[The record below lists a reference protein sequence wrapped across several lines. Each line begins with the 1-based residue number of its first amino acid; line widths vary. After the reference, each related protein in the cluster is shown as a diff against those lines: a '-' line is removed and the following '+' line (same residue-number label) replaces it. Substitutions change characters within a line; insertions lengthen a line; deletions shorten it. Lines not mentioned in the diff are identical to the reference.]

1 MNVKRLKYLNFCWNV
16 RGLGSSPKCND
27 IRDAISF
34 SSPHIVCLQ
43 ETKIR
48 DLPPLR
54 HPPFLP
60 SYLDAH
66 MAIPAVGSRGG
77 LITAWNTNLFKQ
89 QSYIAR
95 QYSLTISLASTSSEL
110 SFSLTN
116 VYAPADHA
124 FIYAFLHELRD
135 LSSNV
140 TGAWLLIGD
149 FNLLR
154 ATSDKNN
161 TLFSQTLA
169 DSFNA
174 CINSLALLELPLLDR
189 LFTWSNKR
197 QIPTLAR
204 LDHALFNT
212 EFSSMFPN
220 SMLTSRIRST
230 SDHVPLLA
238 TLTTDIPKPNIFRFE
253 NAWLKHPLFLAT
265 TLPAWSSSQPRNDA
279 ACSLVARAKA
289 FRQVAKVWKKQHN
302 PPSIYHNCRF
312 LILLIDLLEENR
324 SLCAGERL
332 LRSLCQDR
340 LSLFVQQ
347 RAAH

>member
-1 MNVKRLKYLNFCWNV
+1 
-16 RGLGSSPKCND
+16 
-27 IRDAISF
+27 
-34 SSPHIVCLQ
+34 
-43 ETKIR
+43 
-48 DLPPLR
+48 
-54 HPPFLP
+54 
-60 SYLDAH
+60 

-124 FIYAFLHELRD
+124 FTDAFLHELRD

-140 TGAWLLIGD
+140 IGAWLLIGD

-154 ATSDKNN
+154 ATFDKNN

-197 QIPTLAR
+197 QIPTLR
-204 LDHALFNT
+204 
-212 EFSSMFPN
+212 P
-220 SMLTSRIRST
+220 
-230 SDHVPLLA
+230 PG
-238 TLTTDIPKPNIFRFE
+238 
-253 NAWLKHPLFLAT
+253 
-265 TLPAWSSSQPRNDA
+265 SSS
-279 ACSLVARAKA
+279 L
-289 FRQVAKVWKKQHN
+289 QH
-302 PPSIYHNCRF
+302 
-312 LILLIDLLEENR
+312 
-324 SLCAGERL
+324 
-332 LRSLCQDR
+332 
-340 LSLFVQQ
+340 
-347 RAAH
+347 

>member
-1 MNVKRLKYLNFCWNV
+1 MNVKRLNYLIFCWNV
-16 RGLGSSPKCND
+16 RGLGSSPKCID

-48 DLPPLR
+48 NLPPLR

-124 FIYAFLHELRD
+124 FTDAFLHELRD

-197 QIPTLAR
+197 QIPTLAC
-204 LDHALFNT
+204 LDRALFNT
-212 EFSSMFPN
+212 EFSFMFPN

-230 SDHVPLLA
+230 SDHVPLLD
-238 TLTTDIPKPNIFRFE
+238 TLSTDIPKPNIFRFE

-265 TLPAWSSSQPRNDA
+265 TLPAWSLSQPRNDA

-289 FRQVAKVWKKQHN
+289 FRQVAKVWKKQHKN
-302 PPSIYHNCRF
+302 PPPSTITAVFSFC
-312 LILLIDLLEENR
+312 
-324 SLCAGERL
+324 
-332 LRSLCQDR
+332 
-340 LSLFVQQ
+340 
-347 RAAH
+347 

>member
-1 MNVKRLKYLNFCWNV
+1 MNVKCLNYLIFCWNV

-48 DLPPLR
+48 NLPPLR

-77 LITAWNTNLFKQ
+77 LITVWNANLFKQ

-124 FIYAFLHELRD
+124 FTDAFLHELRD

-140 TGAWLLIGD
+140 IGAWLLIGD

-154 ATSDKNN
+154 ATFDKNN

-204 LDHALFNT
+204 LDRALFNT

-220 SMLTSRIRST
+220 SMLTSRIRFT
-230 SDHVPLLA
+230 SDHVPLLD
-238 TLTTDIPKPNIFRFE
+238 TL
-253 NAWLKHPLFLAT
+253 
-265 TLPAWSSSQPRNDA
+265 
-279 ACSLVARAKA
+279 
-289 FRQVAKVWKKQHN
+289 
-302 PPSIYHNCRF
+302 RF
-312 LILLIDLLEENR
+312 LIHSPLTSPNQIYFASRMPGLNTLS
-324 SLCAGERL
+324 SLPQPCRPGRL
-332 LRSLCQDR
+332 LNQGTMPLAAW
-340 LSLFVQQ
+340 LPAPKLFG
-347 RAAH
+347 R